1 MRFVALSVVVN
12 LLSVVPGLDP
22 APSGELLWIKD
33 LLHLSFQSAV
43 LTDIRAVEAGITIIV
58 FQMAVEVLNL
68 MPICFENSP
77 VLLAGEVAGSVDSV
91 SL

>member
-1 MRFVALSVVVN
+1 MALSVVVN
-12 LLSVVPGLDP
+12 LLSVVPGLDT